1 MNLTRQQRDL
11 LHHEDQKL
19 TVNVVPTDDDET
31 LVLAI
36 AGKVDTDNSPVAAK
50 IFKRVFE
57 LSPVPG
63 TLILETGRLTYASST
78 GIGMVAAIQIDC
90 RKNGVRLKVA
100 NINDSVKKIFD
111 LLGFSAFFSF
121 ITWP

>member
-1 MNLTRQQRDL
+1 MNLTEQEQKL

-19 TVNVVPTDDDET
+19 TVEFVPNEDTET

-36 AGKVDTDNSPVAAK
+36 AGKVDTDNSPVAADL
-50 IFKRVFE
+50 FKRVFE
-57 LSPVPG
+57 LSSVPG
-63 TLILETGRLTYASST
+63 TLILDTGRLTYASST
-78 GIGMVAAIQIDC
+78 GIGMIAAIQIDC
-90 RKNGVRLKVA
+90 RRNGVTLKVA